1 MLFRSEAGKT
11 DVNYYNRKTQQL
23 LDFGVKKVIWIFTGE
38 QKIMVA
44 EADQDWITSN
54 WDKTIAIMDNIAI
67 NIQEIIDEA
76 KR

>member
-1 MLFRSEAGKT
+1 MSTSSKPNPEVQPKAERRRFNAEYKR
-11 DVNYYNRKTQQL
+11 R
-23 LDFGVKKVIWIFTGE
+23 
-38 QKIMVA
+38 MVA